1 MVSRHIGN
9 WNFSFLNYFIK
20 CIWKCWPYLA
30 GNKSD
35 AWQWTGLGYI
45 LAIGYAGIGNW
56 TWTPL
61 QFFLCTRPA
70 FKSGYCPW
78 YITPPGYFFTRI
90 AALHHIQ
97 NCQTPGDTMSVVTQ
111 NTSGDASQKSL
122 FVYWNIWKWAI
133 NALSIEN
140 KLDENMIITL
150 IFKL

>member
-1 MVSRHIGN
+1 MRDN
-9 WNFSFLNYFIK
+9 E
-20 CIWKCWPYLA
+20 
-30 GNKSD
+30 
-35 AWQWTGLGYI
+35 QGLGTYSPSGMPA
-45 LAIGYAGIGNW
+45 LAIEHGHRYNFFCVPD
-56 TWTPL
+56 PL
-61 QFFLCTRPA
+61 SNQDIAPGT
-70 FKSGYCPW
+70 
-78 YITPPGYFFTRI
+78 ITPPGYFFTRI

-133 NALSIEN
+133 NALLIEN